1 MHPLEVL
8 QRLRGRS
15 PRELAE
21 RGTQAARLV
30 LERVGLGADI
40 GPQSPAQALAELSD
54 ARGRPFATPEAAH
67 AALTSPGTHRL
78 VPGLVDRA
86 STIAAVEAADPAA
99 RARCLAAAERLS
111 AGRFDLLGFEGLS
124 WGTPVDWHLD
134 PVSGR
139 RAPADHWSRI
149 PFLDHAASGDHKVTW
164 EINRHQ
170 WLVTLAQAWWFTQDE
185 RWAELALAHIDHWIA
200 ENPSKRGINWASSL
214 EIAFRSVSWIWTL
227 QLLHGSRALT
237 PERHVRALGVLARGA
252 RHVEQN
258 LSTWFSPNT
267 HLTGE
272 ALALFSIGCGVPALR
287 GATRWR
293 TLGGEIL
300 AEWMPHHVLSD
311 GTYVEQ
317 STWYARYTADFLV
330 HGIVIGEHA
339 GAPIV
344 GAREAL
350 DRIATFLLSVMRP
363 DGSYP
368 LIGDDDGGR
377 WDFLD
382 SRSATSLHS
391 TLASAAALLDRA
403 DLAWGGGPADDEPRW
418 LLGAASP
425 PASAKRS
432 SQPPVFGSRAFP
444 DGGVYV
450 MRDGWRESAS
460 FAVIDC
466 GPHGFRN
473 AGHAHADLLSVDVT
487 LRGRPFLRDPGTFTY
502 TASAQARDEFREAA
516 SHATVTVDGHGS
528 STPSGPF
535 TWASRPTVTE
545 ARLLVRPAAD
555 AFVGTHDGFTSL
567 PGSPA
572 HRRAVVRA
580 RGDYWLLLDELRST
594 GAHEL
599 EVHLP
604 LAAGLTADPASGDV
618 HEHGALIA
626 RVKSADSPSRWRAR
640 AAWQSRAYGHR
651 EASTTL
657 SQASRADGHQLV
669 ATVIAPADAAV
680 VAVERAG
687 ADAITVRGEGWTDW
701 VVLSAGDRIV
711 VGDLEVQAAFA
722 WIRRD
727 ANSGRLMAALMLGAT
742 HLSLH
747 GAPHFVAAGPVP
759 FAAIDAE
766 AAPDGDGWT
775 AAAIASVG
783 AGTVATPS

>member
-1 MHPLEVL
+1 MRPLDVL

-30 LERVGLGADI
+30 LERAGFGADI
-40 GPQSPAQALAELSD
+40 GLQTARQALGELRDLS
-54 ARGRPFATPEAAH
+54 GQPFATREAAH
-67 AALTSPGTHRL
+67 AALTLPAAHRL
-78 VPGLVDRA
+78 VPGLSNRA
-86 STIAAVEAADPAA
+86 ATIAAVEAADPTA
-99 RARCLAAAERLS
+99 RARCLRAAERLA
-111 AGRFDLLGFEGLS
+111 AGKFDLLGFEGLS
-124 WGTPVDWHLD
+124 WGVPLDWHLD

-139 RAPADHWSRI
+139 RAHADHWSQV
-149 PFLDHAASGDHKVTW
+149 PFLDHAATGDHKVIW
-164 EINRHQ
+164 EVNRHQ
-170 WLVTLAQAWWFTQDE
+170 WLVTLAQAWWFTEDE
-185 RWAELALAHIDHWIA
+185 RWAELALGHIDHWIA
-200 ENPSKRGINWASSL
+200 ENPSKHGINWASSL

-237 PERHVRALGVLARGA
+237 PERHVRTLGVLAQGA
-252 RHVEQN
+252 RHVEHN

-287 GATRWR
+287 DAARWR
-293 TLGGEIL
+293 SLGGEIL
-300 AEWMPHHVLSD
+300 AEWIPQHVLGD

-339 GAPIV
+339 GAPIA

-350 DRIATFLLSVMRP
+350 DRIATFLLSVMCP

-368 LIGDDDGGR
+368 LIADDDGGR

-382 SRSATSLHS
+382 ARPATSLQS
-391 TLASAAALLDRA
+391 TLASAAALTGRA
-403 DLAWGGGPADDEPRW
+403 DLAWGGGPAGDEPCW
-418 LLGAASP
+418 LLGAASSTATGRVEP
-425 PASAKRS
+425 PS
-432 SQPPVFGSRAFP
+432 FGSRAFP

-450 MRDGWRESAS
+450 MRDGWREAAS

-473 AGHAHADLLSVDVT
+473 AGHAHADLLSIDLT
-487 LRGRPFLRDPGTFTY
+487 LRGRPFLRDPGTYTY
-502 TASAQARDEFREAA
+502 TASAEARDDFRAAA

-528 STPSGPF
+528 ATPSGPF
-535 TWASRPTVTE
+535 TWASRPTFAE
-545 ARLLVRPAAD
+545 ARLIVRPAAD
-555 AFVGTHDGFTSL
+555 ALLGRHDGFASL
-567 PGSPA
+567 PGAPA

-580 RGDYWLLLDELRST
+580 RGDYWLILDELS
-594 GAHEL
+594 GQGSHEL

-604 LAAGLTADPASGDV
+604 LAAGLTADAASGEVRRDGTLV
-618 HEHGALIA
+618 A
-626 RVKSADSPSRWRAR
+626 RMQSADSPSRWRAC

-657 SQASRADGHQLV
+657 SLASRAEGHQLV
-669 ATVIAPADAAV
+669 ATVIAPADAV
-680 VAVERAG
+680 VVTVERAG
-687 ADAITVRGEGWTDW
+687 AHTITVRGESWTDQ
-701 VVLSAGDRIV
+701 VVLAANGRTVLD
-711 VGDLEVQAAFA
+711 DLEVHAAFA

-727 ANSGRLMAALMLGAT
+727 ASSGRLVAAMMLDAT

-747 GAPHFVAAGPVP
+747 GTPYFVAAGPVRL
-759 FAAIDAE
+759 AAIDSD
-766 AAPDGDGWT
+766 AAPDGNGWT
-775 AAAIASVG
+775 AAALASAG
-783 AGTVATPS
+783 AGTMATH